1 MKIRITLLIFLAV
14 SCRYYPDQNEF
25 VFGKKG
31 SILHHWETDENRIL
45 VFDTEYKKNI
55 SKNYSP
61 MKFFFLNFIPNPMA
75 KPTDEWK
82 KREINLPISL
92 NKEFEEKYKDKLNIM
107 NSHDRYASITFY
119 PNNFHLIDQF
129 YNDTIFIF
137 IMFDYQS
144 RNYHRNTSWI
154 GMPLDIELRLSI
166 FKNNIQIASCQQI
179 IKKFTFT
186 NQFLTSELDNE
197 NSFLNQLLKS
207 ERINFLHKD
216 SNSFY
221 DKINFCMYEL
231 GI

>member
-1 MKIRITLLIFLAV
+1 MKIRITLLIFLTV

-31 SILHHWETDENRIL
+31 SILHHLETDENRIL

-55 SKNYSP
+55 SKNNSP

-144 RNYHRNTSWI
+144 RNYHRNTS
-154 GMPLDIELRLSI
+154 
-166 FKNNIQIASCQQI
+166 
-179 IKKFTFT
+179 
-186 NQFLTSELDNE
+186 
-197 NSFLNQLLKS
+197 
-207 ERINFLHKD
+207 
-216 SNSFY
+216 
-221 DKINFCMYEL
+221 
-231 GI
+231 